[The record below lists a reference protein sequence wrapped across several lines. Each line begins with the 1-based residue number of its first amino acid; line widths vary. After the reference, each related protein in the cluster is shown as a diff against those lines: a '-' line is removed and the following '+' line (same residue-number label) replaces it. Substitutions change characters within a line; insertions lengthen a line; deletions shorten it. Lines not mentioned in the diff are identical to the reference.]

1 MQVIF
6 VKDLRKQGTT
16 GEIKTVK
23 DGYAENFLIK
33 NGYAIPVNKHNLNE
47 LKNTQKREENQDLK
61 NREIANS
68 EKEKLE
74 KLELEFKVKAG
85 KDDKVFGSI
94 SQKQIKEQLL
104 NKGHKIDKKQI
115 MLENNITT
123 LGYHNVKI
131 ALYSDIVA
139 TVKVHVIK

>member
-1 MQVIF
+1 M
-6 VKDLRKQGTT
+6 
-16 GEIKTVK
+16 
-23 DGYAENFLIK
+23 
-33 NGYAIPVNKHNLNE
+33 
-47 LKNTQKREENQDLK
+47 KNTQKREENQDLK

-115 MLENNITT
+115 MLENSITT

-131 ALYSDIVA
+131 ALYSDIFA